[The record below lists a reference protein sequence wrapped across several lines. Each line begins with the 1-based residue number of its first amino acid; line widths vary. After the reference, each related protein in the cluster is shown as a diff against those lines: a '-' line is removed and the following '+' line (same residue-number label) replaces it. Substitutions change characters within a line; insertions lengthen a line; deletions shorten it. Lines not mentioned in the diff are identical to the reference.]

1 MIKCSKCNGKMF
13 VDRVFLSY
21 DHLELYCLIC
31 GKREIYHTPDKYGS
45 KVKWIMD
52 KEKERARRT
61 ANPL

>member
-1 MIKCSKCNGKMF
+1 MF